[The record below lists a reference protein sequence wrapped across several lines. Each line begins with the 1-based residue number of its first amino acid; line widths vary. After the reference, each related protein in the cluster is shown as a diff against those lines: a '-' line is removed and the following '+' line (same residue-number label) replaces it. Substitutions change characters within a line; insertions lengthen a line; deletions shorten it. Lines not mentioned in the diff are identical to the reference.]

1 MKLSDVLTKERIIIN
16 LNGKDKYDILE
27 KLVNVART
35 SDKVINEAD
44 LLKKV
49 IEREKIKST
58 GIGGGIGIP
67 HAQTSG
73 VTDIVACLG
82 ISEQGIEF
90 NSLDSK
96 PVYLVFLIATKERTN
111 STYLGL
117 LSRIARLFID
127 ESFKQRIIK
136 STSPDEIMNL
146 ILEKRRNKKGALMD
160 SLHFSPTII
169 VFMLILFLYS
179 SLFLPFFTLRDG
191 FFSLNKTRLDFLIKQ
206 KNKEPSRFLM

>member
-16 LNGKDKYDILE
+16 LNGRDKYDILG
-27 KLVNVART
+27 KLVNIART

-67 HAQTSG
+67 HAQTTG
-73 VTDIVACLG
+73 VTDTIACLG
-82 ISEQGIEF
+82 TSGQGIEF
-90 NSLDSK
+90 NSLDDK
-96 PVYLVFLIATKERTN
+96 PVHLVFLIATKERTN

-136 STSPDEIMNL
+136 SASPEEIMNL
-146 ILEKRRNKKGALMD
+146 ILEKE
-160 SLHFSPTII
+160 T
-169 VFMLILFLYS
+169 
-179 SLFLPFFTLRDG
+179 
-191 FFSLNKTRLDFLIKQ
+191 
-206 KNKEPSRFLM
+206 E

>member
-16 LNGKDKYDILE
+16 LNGTDKYDILG

-35 SDKVINEAD
+35 SNRVTDEAD

-73 VTDIVACLG
+73 VTDIIACLG
-82 ISEQGIEF
+82 ISGQGIEF
-90 NSLDSK
+90 NSLDGK
-96 PVYLVFLIATKERTN
+96 PVHLVFLIATKERTN
-111 STYLGL
+111 SAYLGL

-127 ESFKQRIIK
+127 ESFKQKIIK

-146 ILEKRRNKKGALMD
+146 ILEKEKG
-160 SLHFSPTII
+160 
-169 VFMLILFLYS
+169 
-179 SLFLPFFTLRDG
+179 
-191 FFSLNKTRLDFLIKQ
+191 
-206 KNKEPSRFLM
+206 

>member
-16 LNGKDKYDILE
+16 LNGRDKYDILG

-35 SDKVINEAD
+35 SNRVTDEAD

-73 VTDIVACLG
+73 VTDIIACLG
-82 ISEQGIEF
+82 ISGQGIEF
-90 NSLDSK
+90 NSLDGK
-96 PVYLVFLIATKERTN
+96 PVHLVFLIATKERTN
-111 STYLGL
+111 SAYLGL

-127 ESFKQRIIK
+127 EPFKQKIIK
-136 STSPDEIMNL
+136 SISPDEIMNL
-146 ILEKRRNKKGALMD
+146 ILEKE
-160 SLHFSPTII
+160 
-169 VFMLILFLYS
+169 
-179 SLFLPFFTLRDG
+179 
-191 FFSLNKTRLDFLIKQ
+191 
-206 KNKEPSRFLM
+206 KE

>member
-1 MKLSDVLTKERIIIN
+1 MRLSDILTAERIIIN
-16 LNGKDKYDILE
+16 LNGRDKYDVLE
-27 KLVNVART
+27 RMVKIAKT
-35 SDKVINEAD
+35 SERVTDEHD

-73 VTDIVACLG
+73 VTDIIACLG
-82 ISEQGIEF
+82 VSEQGIEF
-90 NSLDSK
+90 DAIDK
-96 PVYLVFLIATKERTN
+96 MPVHLVFLIATKERTI

-136 STSPDEIMNL
+136 SVSPQEIINL
-146 ILEKRRNKKGALMD
+146 IIEKE
-160 SLHFSPTII
+160 
-169 VFMLILFLYS
+169 
-179 SLFLPFFTLRDG
+179 
-191 FFSLNKTRLDFLIKQ
+191 
-206 KNKEPSRFLM
+206 KE

>member
-1 MKLSDVLTKERIIIN
+1 MSKGGSLKLSDVLVKERIVIN
-16 LNGKDKYDILE
+16 LSGKSKLEVLE
-27 KLVNVART
+27 KIVQVA
-35 SDKVINEAD
+35 SISEKVTDEKD

-82 ISEQGIEF
+82 ISLQGIEF
-90 NSLDSK
+90 DALDGK
-96 PVYLVFLIATKERTN
+96 PVHLVFLIATRERTN

-127 ESFKQRIIK
+127 ESFKQKIVHADSSEDILRLII
-136 STSPDEIMNL
+136 
-146 ILEKRRNKKGALMD
+146 EKE
-160 SLHFSPTII
+160 
-169 VFMLILFLYS
+169 
-179 SLFLPFFTLRDG
+179 
-191 FFSLNKTRLDFLIKQ
+191 
-206 KNKEPSRFLM
+206 KE

>member
-16 LNGKDKYDILE
+16 LNGEDKYDVLG
-27 KLVNVART
+27 KLVNVAGT

-90 NSLDSK
+90 NSLDNK
-96 PVYLVFLIATKERTN
+96 PVHLVF
-111 STYLGL
+111 
-117 LSRIARLFID
+117 
-127 ESFKQRIIK
+127 
-136 STSPDEIMNL
+136 
-146 ILEKRRNKKGALMD
+146 
-160 SLHFSPTII
+160 
-169 VFMLILFLYS
+169 
-179 SLFLPFFTLRDG
+179 
-191 FFSLNKTRLDFLIKQ
+191 
-206 KNKEPSRFLM
+206 